1 MIECGDEAE
10 GEIDRSIEQMVM
22 MIDDVDEDE
31 DRDDDDNQ
39 VGSNNNTCSMISRI
53 IQTEVNVI
61 CRSRR
66 LRRITLTEVWII
78 LDIMSKPNPMIVYYT
93 VE

>member
-39 VGSNNNTCSMISRI
+39 VGSNNNSWYH
-53 IQTEVNVI
+53 E
-61 CRSRR
+61 
-66 LRRITLTEVWII
+66 
-78 LDIMSKPNPMIVYYT
+78 
-93 VE
+93 